1 MINER
6 EKRKRI
12 FYVPGM
18 ISLVFIPLFCFYHFY
33 KVDAFKDIRTID
45 VHFPEDSITKEYLLS
60 KKRNYQFFNFNNS
73 ENLENKNLKN
83 LQITLR
89 KLNRVNDTI
98 NGVQIHLGNKMTY
111 DVYIK
116 ILDVFM
122 IEGISTYLKY
132 NDDFFVLMLPKPK
145 VNKNSP
151 KIVPINCGYWEANK
165 DYFLKMEREQQLKD
179 LLSLYKKYKIL
190 FMGYIAIVFLNIF
203 ALVKFNKTR

>member
-45 VHFPEDSITKEYLLS
+45 VHFPEDSITKEYLQS

-73 ENLENKNLKN
+73 ENLEDKNLKN

-151 KIVPINCGYWEANK
+151 IIVPINCGYWEANK